1 MVAGSLT
8 GEVAAV
14 AQPHLVPIG
23 GVSSSERWRSHGIAE
38 QSASQS
44 SSLRSQ
50 FPPVPDSI
58 MLNPDVLSF
67 NEEAGR
73 QIDQLSGRGT
83 SVQTGAHSAS
93 RKRARSLD
101 VYLAAGAALD
111 KSELTGD
118 AIDRILALEL
128 LWVC

>member
-1 MVAGSLT
+1 
-8 GEVAAV
+8 
-14 AQPHLVPIG
+14 
-23 GVSSSERWRSHGIAE
+23 
-38 QSASQS
+38 
-44 SSLRSQ
+44 
-50 FPPVPDSI
+50 
-58 MLNPDVLSF
+58 MLNPDVLLS

-93 RKRARSLD
+93 RKRAQD

-118 AIDRILALEL
+118 AIDRIPAFGQLQ
-128 LWVC
+128 VC